1 MSIEESSVAS
11 AVPDLHPQTSH
22 AVNAASIGNTLDTGG
37 KRSSIASAPPDH
49 HPQTWRAVISS
60 SIGNA
65 LEWFDILIYSA
76 FAVTI
81 AKLFFPTENQTVSLL
96 ITFATFGVS
105 FFMRP
110 LGAVILGAYSDRV
123 GRKAALTLSILLMM
137 IGTLT
142 IAVMPTYASIG
153 LWAPAGIVVARLIQ
167 GFSAG
172 GEFGSSTAFLV
183 EHAPHRRGF
192 FSSWQV
198 ASQGL
203 SLVLAAAFGAI
214 LASQLSTAQLEGWGW
229 RLPFLFGLLIG
240 PAGYYIRRHLDESPE
255 FSEAG
260 ATSTP
265 LRDIMTHQK
274 ERLLIATGS
283 VIMATVSVYLVIYMP
298 TYAVKQLGMTSAAS
312 FSATILAGIIMM
324 FFSPLIGQLSDKY
337 GRTPFMLA
345 SSVLFVLLTYPLF
358 AYLSVNPSFLNLL
371 LVQGIIGLLM
381 TMYFAS
387 MPALLSDIFPVQT
400 RGTGMSLSYNIAV
413 MIFGGFAGMTI
424 TWLIAVTEN
433 KLAVT
438 FYVIAGALLSVI
450 ATLAARYRLGLR

>member
-1 MSIEESSVAS
+1 MITQESSPAS
-11 AVPDLHPQTSH
+11 V
-22 AVNAASIGNTLDTGG
+22 V
-37 KRSSIASAPPDH
+37 PDH

-65 LEWFDILIYSA
+65 LEWFDVLIYSA

-81 AKLFFPTENQTVSLL
+81 AKLFFPTANQTVSLL

-110 LGAVILGAYSDRV
+110 LGAVILGTYSDRV
-123 GRKAALTLSILLMM
+123 GRKAALTFSIMLMM
-137 IGTLT
+137 IGTLM
-142 IAVMPTYASIG
+142 IAIMPTYATIG
-153 LWAPAGIVVARLIQ
+153 LWAPAGIVLARLIQ

-203 SLVLAAAFGAI
+203 SILLAATFGAV
-214 LASQLSTAQLEGWGW
+214 LSSQLSTQQLEGWGW

-240 PAGYYIRRHLDESPE
+240 PAGYYIRQNLQESPE
-255 FSEAG
+255 FSAAH
-260 ATSTP
+260 ATITP
-265 LRDIMTHQK
+265 LSDIMTFQK
-274 ERLLIATGS
+274 ERLLIGTGS

-312 FSATILAGIIMM
+312 FSATIMAGLIMM
-324 FFSPLIGQLSDKY
+324 LFSPLIGHLSDKY
-337 GRTPFMLA
+337 GRTPFMLT
-345 SSVLFVLLTYPLF
+345 SSILFVILTYPLF
-358 AYLSVNPSFLNLL
+358 SYLSTHPSFENLL
-371 LVQGIIGLLM
+371 IVQGIIGILM

-400 RGTGMSLSYNIAV
+400 RGTGMSLCYNIAV

-424 TWLIAVTEN
+424 TWLIAATEN

-438 FYVIAGALLSVI
+438 FYVIAGAILSVI
-450 ATLAARYRLGLR
+450 ATLAARYRLRLR